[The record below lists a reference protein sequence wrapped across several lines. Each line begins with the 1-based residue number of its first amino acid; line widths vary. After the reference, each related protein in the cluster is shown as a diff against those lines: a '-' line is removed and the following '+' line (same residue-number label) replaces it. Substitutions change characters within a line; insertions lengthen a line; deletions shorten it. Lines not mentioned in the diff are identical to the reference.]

1 MKVTIYDV
9 AEKAGVSIATV
20 SKVINNTG
28 NMRETTR
35 KNIKK
40 VMAELNYQ
48 PNIMASALMGKGTKT
63 IGLLVPDISNP
74 LFSEL
79 AKIIEDRAH
88 ESDYSVIICS
98 TDDNKEKELK
108 YLEVLRK
115 KQVDGFIVGSSFKDK
130 SKLNDLV
137 DESIPLVMLTQ
148 DDDEI
153 KGSKVA
159 IDDYR
164 GGYIATEHLLKL
176 GHERI
181 FIIAEKAYSS
191 SMRIEGYKGALK
203 DWGVEVDENII
214 ARISASIEGGTDTFL
229 NLYKENKDNN
239 PTAIFTSNDQ
249 IATGVLIAAQQL
261 SIAVPEDLSIIGF
274 DDTILGKTAHP
285 PLSTVA
291 QPINDIGKEVVD
303 ILIEEIETEKKSIKR
318 IIHEPTLII
327 RDTTAYIKPDMKNN
341 IDR

>member
-35 KNIKK
+35 KNVKK
-40 VMAELNYQ
+40 VMTELNYQ

-130 SKLNDLV
+130 SKLNELV
-137 DESIPLVMLTQ
+137 DESVPLVMLTQ
-148 DDDEI
+148 DDNEI

-164 GGYIATEHLLKL
+164 GGYMATEHLLKS

-181 FIIAEKAYSS
+181 FVIAEKAFSS
-191 SMRIEGYKGALK
+191 SLRIEGYRGALN
-203 DWGVEVDENII
+203 DWGIPIDERII
-214 ARISASIEGGTDTFL
+214 ARISASIEGGTNTFL
-229 NLYKENKDNN
+229 NLYEKNIHHL

-249 IATGVLIAAQQL
+249 IAVGVLLAAQQL
-261 SIAVPEDLSIIGF
+261 GLAVPDDLSIIGF
-274 DDTILGKTAHP
+274 DDTILGKTTHP

-291 QPINDIGKEVVD
+291 QPIQDMGREVVD
-303 ILIEEIETEKKSIKR
+303 ILIEEIEIEKKSVKR

-327 RDTTAYIKPDMKNN
+327 RKTTSDLKKNKKK
-341 IDR
+341 